1 LTIALAARLRVA
13 VSNDSGGGHLL
24 AAGGVPL
31 VSLWGPTVFEKAPP
45 QTKILRTI
53 LARDFGGTA
62 MTLIPVD
69 AVEAA
74 IEALLAGA
82 GQPSGA
88 IAAGASTPTRSG
100 GG

>member
-1 LTIALAARLRVA
+1 VA